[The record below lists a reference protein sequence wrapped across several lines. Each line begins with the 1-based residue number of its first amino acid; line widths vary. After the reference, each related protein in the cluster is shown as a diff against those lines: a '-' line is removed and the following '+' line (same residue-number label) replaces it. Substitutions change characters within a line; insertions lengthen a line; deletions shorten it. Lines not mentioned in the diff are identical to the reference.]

1 MVASLIPPSA
11 CPARLADIR
20 EAWRSGKESAD
31 SIERFCSVL
40 ASRTGKPHAFAFN
53 QARTALAIL
62 LQELHR
68 LRSERF
74 EVIVPAYTCYTVAAA
89 VARAG
94 LVMVPVDIEPSDLC
108 FKLQAL
114 QDSINER
121 TLAIIVVHPFGQPCD
136 IGAVKGVISN
146 RHIFIV
152 EDCAQA
158 WDTRYRGHFLGGE
171 GDASIF
177 SFGRGKHLNLGGG
190 GICCVGEGEI
200 AYRLEQ
206 RMRELPAPSQRE
218 HVRRLL
224 KLVFTIIGQHPYIY
238 AYALRVPFLG
248 IGETYFDDDFAMIQ
262 WSGWQAQLGL
272 RLLRDWES
280 MASRRR
286 RNADF
291 WREWLQRDSVLGVI
305 PQVEEPMNVVYLRM
319 PVLSR
324 DRQRAMRWFRKRG
337 IHAQKM
343 YPTVLADIDSPH
355 LKVKVYSTL
364 DGARRVTESLYT
376 LPVHPLFDAKRWAAR
391 CSRRRCSKEE
401 MLGANTIP

>member
-11 CPARLADIR
+11 CPVRLADIR

-53 QARTALAIL
+53 QARTALTIL

-200 AYRLEQ
+200 DDTVEWMAGATWLTLVARLGINGEPASPQCGFLARVVTARFRLGYNTTGGRAYEC
-206 RMRELPAPSQRE
+206 
-218 HVRRLL
+218 RLL
-224 KLVFTIIGQHPYIY
+224 ADASVVSGQTTCH
-238 AYALRVPFLG
+238 
-248 IGETYFDDDFAMIQ
+248 
-262 WSGWQAQLGL
+262 
-272 RLLRDWES
+272 
-280 MASRRR
+280 
-286 RNADF
+286 
-291 WREWLQRDSVLGVI
+291 
-305 PQVEEPMNVVYLRM
+305 
-319 PVLSR
+319 
-324 DRQRAMRWFRKRG
+324 
-337 IHAQKM
+337 
-343 YPTVLADIDSPH
+343 
-355 LKVKVYSTL
+355 
-364 DGARRVTESLYT
+364 
-376 LPVHPLFDAKRWAAR
+376 
-391 CSRRRCSKEE
+391 E
-401 MLGANTIP
+401 MV